1 MVLTS
6 APDPR
11 DILWDNA
18 TVEKQTIIVKNAQC
32 GLLLFTGTLFW
43 FAVVGFVTSLSNI
56 DQYREKEILPAWMFP
71 AEDSILYELIEGF
84 VPVVLLELLMLI
96 VPFTLRIVAERFIRF
111 KTHSGKTERVSYTFV
126 DKRKIPNIVP
136 FVSKKLINSST
147 NGTLLIALPTSSVL
161 S

>member
-1 MVLTS
+1 MLNHSPALQCNITGTNGFMVLTS

-111 KTHSGKTERVSYTFV
+111 KTHSGKTDRYHLF
-126 DKRKIPNIVP
+126 
-136 FVSKKLINSST
+136 L
-147 NGTLLIALPTSSVL
+147 
-161 S
+161 